1 MTAAAPVKFALSFP
15 QGDMLFMTNG
25 GIYFQPEGAGDA
37 FMVWGERKELFGKN
51 AVMVSKNRETGGGDY
66 SLVYEF
72 AESGALSDARLV
84 TKTETFRGTLA
95 DGAKLAAVN
104 DAIAAGSFRLYSTR
118 DTALAKIFNVAAFPD
133 GRLLIQMFN
142 ENTLYLGKPG
152 AYEKLDAQLQA
163 QGGNSMYYKT
173 AAGDSIEL
181 PYSFGGPGRNDVP
194 KFNEEVLTYLNVE
207 GRQDP
212 EKFGLDL
219 SGGIRH
225 LDPFTPAK
233 PAAPKAP
240 GL

>member
-1 MTAAAPVKFALSFP
+1 MTAPSQVKFGLTFP
-15 QGDMLFMTNG
+15 QGDMLFMTDG
-25 GIYFQPEGAGDA
+25 GIYFQPEGRNDA

-72 AESGALSDARLV
+72 AEDGRLSDARLV
-84 TKTETFRGTLA
+84 TKTETIRGQLADVARLTAVNEGLA
-95 DGAKLAAVN
+95 DG
-104 DAIAAGSFRLYSTR
+104 SFKLYSTR
-118 DTALAKIFNVAAFPD
+118 DTALAKIFNVASFPD

-142 ENTLYLGKPG
+142 ENTLYIGKPG
-152 AYEKLDAQLQA
+152 AYEKLDAKLHA

-181 PYSFGGPGRNDVP
+181 PYSFGGPGRNDIP
-194 KFNEEVLTYLNVE
+194 KFNDEVLNYLNVE

-212 EKFGLDL
+212 KSFGLDL

-225 LDPFTPAK
+225 LDPFTPPS
-233 PAAPKAP
+233 PAAPKP
-240 GL
+240 